1 MTIFGFNTDVKQG
14 DVTYHVQS
22 EARQNDLLLQTLI
35 FVKGQCV
42 GKQAFSYAARTL
54 QPGFSEEAMHEL
66 LKAQHKTVLEAVQHG
81 QVESLLGTPGE
92 VHDLGGSRLWL
103 KWSNPTQESVGGR
116 LVMQFEVFDS
126 GKPVS
131 SAEVSIW
138 ACPPADPR
146 VIACTLTDRAGHAAL
161 VVPVVDAVA
170 RDAAV
175 MARASWS
182 GKSTTRKF
190 RFRR

>member
-42 GKQAFSYAARTL
+42 GKQAFSYAASTL

-66 LKAQHKTVLEAVQHG
+66 LKAQHRTVIEVVQQG

-103 KWSNPTQESVGGR
+103 KWSNPTQEISSGR
-116 LVMQFEVFDS
+116 LVMQFEVFDA

-131 SAEVSIW
+131 SAEISVC

-146 VIACTLTDRAGHAAL
+146 VIACTLTDRTGHAAL
-161 VVPVVDAVA
+161 VVPVVDAVE

-182 GKSTTRKF
+182 SKSTTRKF
-190 RFRR
+190 RFKR